1 MDLILWRH
9 AQAQDISSVPAAE
22 LGPATAADM
31 ARPLTALGLQ
41 QANRMAH
48 WLKRRLNSKVR
59 VMTSPALRCEQ
70 TVLALG
76 RPYSLH
82 GELAPDRGPGELLS
96 LAEWPLSEQAVL
108 VVGHQPTLS
117 LVVTQVLGLGQAE
130 FVFRKGSIWWLRC
143 RQRNNQ
149 LQTVVVTVQ
158 SPDAL

>member
-9 AQAQDISSVPAAE
+9 AQAQELSNEAE
-22 LGPATAADM
+22 AGEAADM

-48 WLKRRLNSKVR
+48 WLKGRLKSKVR
-59 VMTSPALRCEQ
+59 IMASPALRCEQ

-76 RPYSLH
+76 RPYTLH
-82 GELAPDRGPGELLS
+82 GQLAPGNGPDELLS
-96 LAEWPLSEQAVL
+96 LVQWPLSEQVVL

-117 LVVTQVLGLGQAE
+117 LVVTHLLGLGQAE

-143 RQRNNQ
+143 RQRNSQ